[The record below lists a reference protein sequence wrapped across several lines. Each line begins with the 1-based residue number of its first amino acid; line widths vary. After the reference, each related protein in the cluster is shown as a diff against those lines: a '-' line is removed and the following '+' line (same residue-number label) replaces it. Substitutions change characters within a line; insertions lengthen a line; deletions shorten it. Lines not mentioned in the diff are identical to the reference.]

1 MYFPTFAGSSISAD
15 ELKKIAEPIISICG
29 AVLPVLLAV
38 VGAIGAIW
46 CIVLGVKLA
55 KADDPQE
62 HEKAKKG
69 LRNAI
74 IGFVLIFVLLIAL
87 RIALAVFVNWYNNY
101 QFPEVNY

>member
-1 MYFPTFAGSSISAD
+1 MDFLSLASTID
-15 ELKKIAEPIISICG
+15 QDQIAPIAQPIIDICS
-29 AVLPVLLAV
+29 AVLPVALAV

-69 LRNAI
+69 LKNAI

-87 RIALAVFVNWYNNY
+87 RVALAVFVKWYNNY
-101 QFPEVNY
+101 KFPEIEY

>member
-1 MYFPTFAGSSISAD
+1 MNFPTFADISQKELQQIAD
-15 ELKKIAEPIISICG
+15 PIIKICS

-87 RIALAVFVNWYNNY
+87 RVALAVFVNWYNNY
-101 QFPEVNY
+101 QFPEINY